1 MNIKNADAIVKSYNI
16 KTEEVFLFQ
25 KKKNLKRSRK
35 FNIMFDDND
44 GDDDKAQSF

>member
-25 KKKNLKRSRK
+25 KEEEFKKE
-35 FNIMFDDND
+35 
-44 GDDDKAQSF
+44 